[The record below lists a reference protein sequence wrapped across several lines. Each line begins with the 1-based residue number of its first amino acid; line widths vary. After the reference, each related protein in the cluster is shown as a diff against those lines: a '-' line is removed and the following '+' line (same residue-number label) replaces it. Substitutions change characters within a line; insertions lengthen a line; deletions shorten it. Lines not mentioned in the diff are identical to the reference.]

1 MRTLRFAALILVCS
15 ASPVFGQSELAMK
28 FGARE
33 SISDISLSPD
43 GKRIAFLAPLEGRAT
58 GLYVANA
65 DGSTPA
71 KMILTSDAAPLRLTE
86 CDWVS
91 NTRLICD
98 LFGLTRDVGII
109 LGFTRLIAINDDGK
123 EIKSLANRSTTR
135 SLGINQFSGSVI
147 GWPPGDT
154 GDVIMTRQYIPE
166 STIDTRLASSKEGL
180 GVDLVNTLTLKS
192 KRMAVPRK
200 NVSEYLA
207 DTNGDVRIMGIAA
220 TFDDGTLKG
229 TTNYLYR
236 PIDSE
241 RWKVF
246 STSDGEGMVPVA
258 VDAQQNIAFSYGKK
272 DGRQALFTVK
282 LDDSL
287 ASELVLAHEEVDIG
301 RLITIGRS
309 RRVIGVDIVTDK
321 RETVFIDPT
330 FKALAQQ
337 LSKALPGE
345 PLIRFID
352 ASRDENQLLVF
363 TGTDLDPGSYYIF
376 DRTAKRLN
384 KIFAE
389 RLPLE
394 TVKLAPVKPISYPA
408 SDGTMIP
415 GYLTLPVG
423 SAGKGL
429 PTIIMPHGGPASRDE
444 WGFDWIAQYFAALG
458 YAVLQPNFRGSA
470 GYGDD
475 WYVDNG
481 FKSWRI
487 AVGDVNDAAKWMI
500 AQGTADRSKMAVF
513 GWSYGGYAALQSSV
527 LDPDLFKAIVAVAP
541 VTDLARLKD
550 DSRGFTN
557 FGLVSDYIG
566 TGEHIV
572 SGSPRRQAKSIKA
585 PVLMFSGDIDA
596 TVDIS
601 QAKAMD
607 SALKENGKESELIT
621 YQGLDHSLV
630 DSTARADMLQRSSD
644 FFKRILGVP

>member
-1 MRTLRFAALILVCS
+1 MKIFGIAALVLFCS
-15 ASPVFGQSELAMK
+15 GSPVFGQSELAMK

-43 GKRIAFLAPLEGRAT
+43 GKQIAFLAPLRGRDT
-58 GLYVANA
+58 GLYVVAA
-65 DGSTPA
+65 DGSTPITL
-71 KMILTSDAAPLRLTE
+71 ILTSDAEPSRLTD
-86 CDWVS
+86 CNWVS
-91 NTRLICD
+91 NTRLICEY
-98 LFGLTRDVGII
+98 FGIFKDSGKL
-109 LGFTRLIAINDDGK
+109 LGFTRLIAVNDDGK
-123 EIKSLANRSTTR
+123 EIKSLANRSTAR
-135 SLGINQFSGSVI
+135 SLGLNQFSGSVI
-147 GWPPGDT
+147 GWPSDDT
-154 GDVIMTRQYIPE
+154 GDVLMTRQYIPE
-166 STIDTRLASSKEGL
+166 NTIDTKLASSKEGL
-180 GVDLVNTLTLKS
+180 GVDRVNTLTLKS
-192 KRMAVPRK
+192 SRISVPIK
-200 NVSEYLA
+200 NASEYLA
-207 DTNGDVRIMGIAA
+207 DTNGDVRIMGVAA
-220 TFDDGTLKG
+220 TLNDGTLEG

-241 RWKVF
+241 RWKIF

-258 VDAQQNIAFSYGKK
+258 VDAQRNIAFSYGKK

-282 LDDSL
+282 LDGSL
-287 ASELVLAHEEVDIG
+287 ASELVLAHDQVDVG
-301 RLITIGRS
+301 RLNTLGRS
-309 RRVIGVDIVTDK
+309 GRVIGVDIVTDK

-330 FKALAQQ
+330 YKALAQR

-352 ASRDENQLLVF
+352 ASRDENQLLIF

-376 DRTAKRLN
+376 DKTAKRLN

-394 TVKLAPVKPISYPA
+394 TVKLAPVRPISYPA

-415 GYLTLPVG
+415 GYLTLPVD

-475 WYVDNG
+475 WYIDNG
-481 FKSWRI
+481 FKSWRT
-487 AVGDVNDAAKWMI
+487 AVGDVNDAAQWMI

-550 DSRGFTN
+550 DSRGYTN
-557 FGLVSDYIG
+557 FLIVTEYIG

-585 PVLMFSGDIDA
+585 PVLMFGGDIDA
-596 TVDIS
+596 TVNIS

-607 SALKENGKESELIT
+607 SALKENGKASELIT

-630 DSTARADMLQRSSD
+630 DSTARADMLQKSSD
-644 FFKRILGVP
+644 FFKRILGAP

>member
-1 MRTLRFAALILVCS
+1 
-15 ASPVFGQSELAMK
+15 
-28 FGARE
+28 
-33 SISDISLSPD
+33 
-43 GKRIAFLAPLEGRAT
+43 
-58 GLYVANA
+58 
-65 DGSTPA
+65 
-71 KMILTSDAAPLRLTE
+71 
-86 CDWVS
+86 
-91 NTRLICD
+91 
-98 LFGLTRDVGII
+98 
-109 LGFTRLIAINDDGK
+109 
-123 EIKSLANRSTTR
+123 
-135 SLGINQFSGSVI
+135 
-147 GWPPGDT
+147 
-154 GDVIMTRQYIPE
+154 
-166 STIDTRLASSKEGL
+166 
-180 GVDLVNTLTLKS
+180 
-192 KRMAVPRK
+192 VPRK
-200 NVSEYLA
+200 NASEYIA
-207 DTNGDVRIMGIAA
+207 DTNGDVRIMGVAA

-229 TTNYLYR
+229 STNYLYR
-236 PIDSE
+236 PLDSE
-241 RWKVF
+241 RWKMFSVF
-246 STSDGEGMVPVA
+246 DGEGMVPVA
-258 VDAQQNIAFSYGKK
+258 VDAQRNIAFSYGKK

-287 ASELVLAHEEVDIG
+287 ASELVLAHDQVDVG
-301 RLITIGRS
+301 RLITVGRS
-309 RRVIGVDIVTDK
+309 GRVIGVDIVTDK
-321 RETVFIDPT
+321 RETVFIDPIY
-330 FKALAQQ
+330 KALAQR

-352 ASRDENQLLVF
+352 ASRDENQLLIF

-376 DRTAKRLN
+376 DKTAKRLN

-415 GYLTLPVG
+415 GYLTLPVD

-513 GWSYGGYAALQSSV
+513 GWSYGAYAALQSSV

-572 SGSPRRQAKSIKA
+572 SGSPRRQAKSFKA

-607 SALKENGKESELIT
+607 SALKENGKASELIT

>member
-1 MRTLRFAALILVCS
+1 MRTLRFSALILVCS

-43 GKRIAFLAPLEGRAT
+43 GKRIAFLAPLRGRDT

-147 GWPPGDT
+147 GWPPYDT
-154 GDVIMTRQYIPE
+154 GDVLMTRQYIPE
-166 STIDTRLASSKEGL
+166 STIDTKMASSKEGL
-180 GVDLVNTLTLKS
+180 GVDLVDTLTLKS
-192 KRMAVPRK
+192 KRMAVPRRNASK
-200 NVSEYLA
+200 YLA
-207 DTNGDVRIMGIAA
+207 DTNGDLRIMGIAA

-258 VDAQQNIAFSYGKK
+258 VDAQRNIAFSYGKK

-287 ASELVLAHEEVDIG
+287 ASELVLAHDQVDIG
-301 RLITIGRS
+301 RLVTIGRS
-309 RRVIGVDIVTDK
+309 GRVIGVDIVTDK

-330 FKALAQQ
+330 YKALAQQ

-352 ASRDENQLLVF
+352 ASRDENRLLVF

-415 GYLTLPVG
+415 GYLTLPVD

-541 VTDLARLKD
+541 VTDLARLKE
-550 DSRGFTN
+550 DSRRFTN

-572 SGSPRRQAKSIKA
+572 SGSPRRQAKLFKA

-621 YQGLDHSLV
+621 YQGLAHSLV

>member
-43 GKRIAFLAPLEGRAT
+43 GKQIAFLAPLRGRDT
-58 GLYVANA
+58 GLYVVNA

-71 KMILTSDAAPLRLTE
+71 TLILTSDATPSRLTQ

-91 NTRLICD
+91 NTRLVCE
-98 LFGLTRDVGII
+98 LFGLTKDAGKI

-123 EIKSLANRSTTR
+123 QIQSLANRSTTR

-147 GWPPGDT
+147 GWPSGDT
-154 GDVIMTRQYIPE
+154 GDVLMTRQYIPE
-166 STIDTRLASSKEGL
+166 STIDTKMASSKEGL
-180 GVDLVNTLTLKS
+180 GVDLINTLTLES
-192 KRMAVPRK
+192 SRVAVPRK
-200 NVSEYLA
+200 NASEYIA
-207 DTNGDVRIMGIAA
+207 DTNGDVRIMGVAA

-229 TTNYLYR
+229 STNYLYR
-236 PIDSE
+236 PLDSE
-241 RWKVF
+241 RWKMFSVF
-246 STSDGEGMVPVA
+246 DGEGMVPVA
-258 VDAQQNIAFSYGKK
+258 VDAQRNIAFSYGKK

-287 ASELVLAHEEVDIG
+287 ASELVLAHDQVDVG
-301 RLITIGRS
+301 RLITVGRS
-309 RRVIGVDIVTDK
+309 GRVIGVDIVTDK
-321 RETVFIDPT
+321 RETVFIDPIY
-330 FKALAQQ
+330 KALAQR

-352 ASRDENQLLVF
+352 ASRDENQLLIF

-376 DRTAKRLN
+376 DKTAKRLN

-415 GYLTLPVG
+415 GYLTLPVD

-513 GWSYGGYAALQSSV
+513 GWSYGAYAALQSSV

-572 SGSPRRQAKSIKA
+572 SGSPRRQAKSFKA

-607 SALKENGKESELIT
+607 SALKENGKASELIT

>member
-1 MRTLRFAALILVCS
+1 
-15 ASPVFGQSELAMK
+15 
-28 FGARE
+28 
-33 SISDISLSPD
+33 
-43 GKRIAFLAPLEGRAT
+43 
-58 GLYVANA
+58 
-65 DGSTPA
+65 
-71 KMILTSDAAPLRLTE
+71 
-86 CDWVS
+86 
-91 NTRLICD
+91 
-98 LFGLTRDVGII
+98 
-109 LGFTRLIAINDDGK
+109 
-123 EIKSLANRSTTR
+123 
-135 SLGINQFSGSVI
+135 
-147 GWPPGDT
+147 
-154 GDVIMTRQYIPE
+154 
-166 STIDTRLASSKEGL
+166 
-180 GVDLVNTLTLKS
+180 
-192 KRMAVPRK
+192 VPRK
-200 NVSEYLA
+200 NASEYLA
-207 DTNGDVRIMGIAA
+207 DTNGDVRIMGVAA

-236 PIDSE
+236 PIQSE
-241 RWKVF
+241 QWKMF

-258 VDAQQNIAFSYGKK
+258 VDAQRNIAFSYGTK

-287 ASELVLAHEEVDIG
+287 ESELVLAHDQVDVG
-301 RLITIGRS
+301 RLITVSRS
-309 RRVIGVDIVTDK
+309 GRVIGVDIVTDK

-330 FKALAQQ
+330 YKALAQR

-352 ASRDENQLLVF
+352 ASRDENKLLVF

-376 DRTAKRLN
+376 DKTAKRLN

-389 RLPLE
+389 RVPLE
-394 TVKLAPVKPISYPA
+394 TVKLAPVRPISYPA

-415 GYLTLPVG
+415 GYLTLPVD

-513 GWSYGGYAALQSSV
+513 GWSYGGYAALQASV

-550 DSRGFTN
+550 DSRGFEN
-557 FGLVSDYIG
+557 FRIVTDYIG

-607 SALKENGKESELIT
+607 SALKENGKASELIT

>member
-135 SLGINQFSGSVI
+135 SLGINQFSGSVL

-154 GDVIMTRQYIPE
+154 GDVLMTRQYIPE

-246 STSDGEGMVPVA
+246 STSDGEGMVPVT
-258 VDAQQNIAFSYGKK
+258 VDAQRDIAFAYGKK

-287 ASELVLAHEEVDIG
+287 ASELVLAHDEVDIG

-330 FKALAQQ
+330 YKALAQQ

-541 VTDLARLKD
+541 VTDLARLKE
-550 DSRGFTN
+550 DSRRFTN

-572 SGSPRRQAKSIKA
+572 SGSPRRQAKSFKA

-607 SALKENGKESELIT
+607 AALKENGKESELIT
-621 YQGLDHSLV
+621 YQGLAHSLV